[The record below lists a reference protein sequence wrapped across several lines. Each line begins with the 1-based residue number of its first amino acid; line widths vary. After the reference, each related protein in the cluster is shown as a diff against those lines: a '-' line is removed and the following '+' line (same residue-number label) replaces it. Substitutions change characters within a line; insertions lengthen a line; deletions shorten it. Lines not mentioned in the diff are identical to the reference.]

1 MEKKLKEGEAREAV
15 VRDEL
20 SNLQTVLKIARALIG
35 PNTSVVHKTL
45 IVRLVSLYIYIYI
58 YMAQPELE
66 ALWEQSETVPQH
78 SELKELFSVKGI

>member
-35 PNTSVVHKTL
+35 PNTGVVHKTL
-45 IVRLVSLYIYIYI
+45 IVRLVSLYI